1 MKDGQK
7 HTVLFDTG
15 PEEHVWEM
23 NAKRLRADIG
33 AIEWIQLS
41 HWHRDHSGGMLRA
54 IDMINAAK
62 PAGASQVTV
71 DLHPNR
77 PTYRGVSTPMGV
89 ISLPAD
95 PRFEEIEKAGGKI
108 VKNDQPHSILDDM
121 FVVSGEIP
129 RVTPYEAGIPT
140 AVRYISESGKWT
152 SDELILD
159 ERFLICRVKDKGV
172 VVFTGCSHAGA
183 VNATKHAMQ
192 LAASASGSNDVPLFA
207 VVGGYH
213 LVGPNEQTIA
223 DTIRDL
229 KALKPSLLLPGHC
242 TGWRAKRAIENEMP
256 GTLAPLTVGTQYDL

>member
-1 MKDGQK
+1 
-7 HTVLFDTG
+7 
-15 PEEHVWEM
+15 M

-62 PAGASQVTV
+62 PAGAYQVTV

-121 FVVSGEIP
+121 FVVFRGDST
-129 RVTPYEAGIPT
+129 R
-140 AVRYISESGKWT
+140 
-152 SDELILD
+152 
-159 ERFLICRVKDKGV
+159 
-172 VVFTGCSHAGA
+172 HALRSRHT
-183 VNATKHAMQ
+183 N
-192 LAASASGSNDVPLFA
+192 
-207 VVGGYH
+207 
-213 LVGPNEQTIA
+213 
-223 DTIRDL
+223 RR
-229 KALKPSLLLPGHC
+229 ALHF
-242 TGWRAKRAIENEMP
+242 
-256 GTLAPLTVGTQYDL
+256 